1 VITIK
6 NIGVNTKFQKQD
18 VNNDIIFV
26 MQQNSVIV
34 YRGHPEKVT
43 QFIIQIKSVYIKKL
57 CLKTKNIGA
66 VALVCSMLVRLAN
79 GLQ

>member
-1 VITIK
+1 M
-6 NIGVNTKFQKQD
+6 NTKFQKQD

-34 YRGHPEKVT
+34 YRGHPEKVSS
-43 QFIIQIKSVYIKKL
+43 QFVMQIKTVYSKKL

-66 VALVCSMLVRLAN
+66 VTLVCSKLVRLVN